1 MKANDKTNRLTP
13 KRPLTAPAIRPLRRL
28 ALASTLL
35 AGLFGMTQHAYAD
48 SLSEF
53 GPCPEDKL
61 PERIAGKAQC
71 AMLVVP
77 EDRAKPDGRKLS
89 LPVLKIPAAD
99 KNPGVPVFVLNGGPG
114 ESNFGAIRP
123 TAALEEKHDVFYV
136 GYRGADGSVVLTCPE
151 VNEHIDVPEL
161 MSDENLAKFA
171 DAFKACADRHQNAG
185 IDLSRYTIFDVI
197 EDIETV
203 RSSLKYDKIN
213 LMSISYGTR
222 VAQYYARRHPDSIFR
237 SIMIGV
243 NPPGHFVF
251 SAETNDMVLDR
262 LSELCAAQ
270 EKCAAKT
277 NNLKK
282 TILYAIN
289 GRTNGHAKDIDDS
302 VSRMALFHTLYN
314 REMTRF
320 FIEAAIAAE
329 NGDWTPLAEGGKRA
343 LGGMKMMIWGDLM
356 AKGGLDSYR
365 YAGMASTFPTT
376 NESMGSPADAFY
388 QVVSKKWPVTF
399 APAEYNH
406 AVTDM
411 TQTLLVNGDIDVA
424 TPIKFAKTELLPYLP
439 NGQLLALKDYGHQDV
454 RLQADALA
462 QIYLAYYE
470 TGKLD
475 ASPLKEDP
483 YIIFE

>member
-213 LMSISYGTR
+213 LMSIS
-222 VAQYYARRHPDSIFR
+222 
-237 SIMIGV
+237 
-243 NPPGHFVF
+243 
-251 SAETNDMVLDR
+251 
-262 LSELCAAQ
+262 
-270 EKCAAKT
+270 
-277 NNLKK
+277 
-282 TILYAIN
+282 
-289 GRTNGHAKDIDDS
+289 
-302 VSRMALFHTLYN
+302 
-314 REMTRF
+314 
-320 FIEAAIAAE
+320 
-329 NGDWTPLAEGGKRA
+329 
-343 LGGMKMMIWGDLM
+343 
-356 AKGGLDSYR
+356 
-365 YAGMASTFPTT
+365 
-376 NESMGSPADAFY
+376 
-388 QVVSKKWPVTF
+388 
-399 APAEYNH
+399 
-406 AVTDM
+406 
-411 TQTLLVNGDIDVA
+411 
-424 TPIKFAKTELLPYLP
+424 
-439 NGQLLALKDYGHQDV
+439 
-454 RLQADALA
+454 
-462 QIYLAYYE
+462 
-470 TGKLD
+470 
-475 ASPLKEDP
+475 
-483 YIIFE
+483 